1 MTGNVVIM
9 PKAAEMNFGDRAEVA
24 TRGLN
29 LSRLTDAHAAE
40 LLAVRAGD
48 HLRYDQQQQL
58 WRRWDGVSWPVDH
71 VGARHTAVVRLAHD
85 LAAHALTFGDLE
97 VRKKLLAFS
106 LKLESRHG
114 TDNVLA
120 LAQHIAPISVTSEV
134 WDRDPWLLNT
144 PTGTVDLH
152 TGTARPA
159 RAEDLCQLVTGA
171 DFDPAATAPRWLR
184 FLQEVFDG
192 DADLI
197 AYLQRWFGYCLTGTI
212 REQMFLLLSG
222 TGANGKTVLQT
233 TICHVFGSYAYTAP
247 FSTFLR
253 QRQDGG
259 NVANPEVAALAGRR
273 VITASESCEASRL
286 DEARIKSLTGGD
298 RQTARHLFSR
308 HFSFDPVGKIT
319 LAANHRPRVSDDS
332 LAFWRRCHVVPF
344 TQSFTGAC
352 ANLTLT
358 DELKA
363 EAGGILNWLIAG
375 CLAWQR
381 DGLQPPSLVQ
391 LASDDYRRAND
402 VLAGFLVDCTTDGG
416 FDDIV
421 LVRDAYA
428 AYKRWADREGL
439 DDRDRLRQR
448 AFRDRLTERYAAF
461 HHRQGAAVRNLTLR
475 SVTL

>member
-1 MTGNVVIM
+1 MTALAT
-9 PKAAEMNFGDRAEVA
+9 PAFARRPDPAALA
-24 TRGLN
+24 LN

-40 LLAVRAGD
+40 LLAARAGD
-48 HLRYDQQQQL
+48 HLCYDQQQQT
-58 WRRWDGVSWPVDH
+58 WRRWDGRSWPVDH
-71 VGARHTAVVRLAHD
+71 NGARHAAVVRLAHD
-85 LAAHALTFGDLE
+85 IAGYALTLSDLD
-97 VRKKLLAFS
+97 VRKKVLGFS

-114 TDNVLA
+114 TENCLELA
-120 LAQHIAPISVTSEV
+120 KHLAPIAVTSDV
-134 WDRDPWLLNT
+134 WDADPWVLNT
-144 PTGTVDLH
+144 PTGVIDLH

-159 RAEDLCQLVTGA
+159 RAADLCQLVTGA

-192 DADLI
+192 DGDLI

-233 TICHVFGSYAYTAP
+233 TIGHVFGSYAYTAP

-253 QRQDGG
+253 QRHDGG
-259 NVANPEVAALAGRR
+259 NVPNPEVAALAGRR

-298 RQTARHLFSR
+298 RQTARHLFGR

-344 TQSFTGAC
+344 MQSFIGDR

-358 DELKA
+358 DELKT
-363 EAGGILNWLIAG
+363 EASGILNWMIAG
-375 CLAWQR
+375 CLSWQR
-381 DGLQPPSLVQ
+381 DGLQPPALVQ
-391 LASDDYRRAND
+391 LASDDYRRSND
-402 VLAGFLVDCTTDGG
+402 ALAGFLADSTTDGG